1 MGGQNHVPIPLW
13 GTEPCPQGRPHPD
26 PRTLRL
32 CDVPRQRGWQLWPRE
47 GPWLGRWPG
56 FSRWSSVITE
66 VPIRGRGPFDREMLG
81 FRLWGW
87 KDRTLRTAAAS
98 RSWERP
104 QILRW
109 SCSRRN
115 QPCGQPD
122 LSALAFKTLRQHIFL

>member
-1 MGGQNHVPIPLW
+1 MGGQSPVPKDVHTLTPRPCDSVTSTAE
-13 GTEPCPQGRPHPD
+13 GT
-26 PRTLRL
+26 
-32 CDVPRQRGWQLWPRE
+32 WQLWPHE

-87 KDRTLRTAAAS
+87 RRDRTLRTAAAS

-122 LSALAFKTLRQHIFL
+122 LSALAFKTRRQHIFL